1 MYIKNKIT
9 DNNIGDIMII
19 ENKIRE
25 ARESK
30 NINLMQLEESTGINK
45 NRLIKIEELSADKI
59 NVVEAILIAK
69 SLHLQI
75 EDLFLIQNIELR

>member
-30 NINLMQLEESTGINK
+30 NINLMQLAESTGINK

-59 NVVEAILIAK
+59 NVAEAILIARA
-69 SLHLQI
+69 LEIQI